1 MGETSWRKRKNG
13 QKKASFCVPY
23 GRNHNPMIL
32 KCCAQTTLD
41 KPEGGEQKAQAEAS
55 SFAGIQDDSDYRC
68 FQTDFYL
75 TQTH

>member
-1 MGETSWRKRKNG
+1 
-13 QKKASFCVPY
+13 
-23 GRNHNPMIL
+23 MIL

-75 TQTH
+75 TQTHWYRVIHSTVFLEAFAIVRLS